1 MVSTSNQLTALRL
14 SRWGATDIN
23 MRQGILKSLLSVFFL
38 TTCHTMLAHD
48 FKEDGIYYNASSK
61 TKEAY
66 VTFYG
71 RDPQATYRGSI
82 VIPETVYHEGVTYRV
97 VGIGDC
103 AFRGSTISTVK
114 LPNSIKSIG
123 SAAFAETPIVSIDIP
138 ESVTVIDIKA
148 FQDCKRLD
156 MIKIPSRVSKIGEY
170 AFRNCTKLWK
180 IDIPNSVTFLGE
192 FAFAYCENLQYVTLS
207 KNTKRIDD
215 GTFIGCVNLG
225 SVEIPEGV
233 KVIGRGAF
241 ENCKGLKTVV
251 IPNSVESCDYFA
263 FRGCEN
269 LRSITIPRGKKS
281 DWILIPSNCVSS
293 EAKES
298 PEEIRKR
305 EEIAKR
311 EEAQRQER
319 ERKEKERE
327 QLRQSAFQH
336 DPVILALKSLKKGG
350 GMANMFDYDLYLTE
364 YNSGFCKL
372 RLYIKPTKRTKELS
386 KRFWECYE
394 QARSNEASFD
404 SDFIMDGL
412 NEIFAYV
419 NLSLMD
425 VVISGGSNHRDYKFQ
440 MVGNPNKKATSTE
453 LIWPNWEVIGWQTGA
468 SPLQTTEDGTSREQI
483 ICGSVNLGDVP
494 FLQKT
499 YDKGKFLFFMD
510 FRLPYSDMY
519 AITANGKKKSC
530 ELAKG
535 VSLPSGRSSYQTAP
549 RQPTYRQGTGSGTYR
564 PSSSSRQG
572 GMYRNI
578 GR

>member
-1 MVSTSNQLTALRL
+1 
-14 SRWGATDIN
+14 
-23 MRQGILKSLLSVFFL
+23 
-38 TTCHTMLAHD
+38 MLAHD

-71 RDPQATYRGSI
+71 RDPQATYRGNV

-103 AFRGSTISTVK
+103 AFRGNTISTVK

-192 FAFAYCENLQYVTLS
+192 FAFAYCDNLQYVTLS
-207 KNTKRIDD
+207 KNAKRIDD
-215 GTFIGCVNLG
+215 GTFIGCVNLS

-233 KVIGRGAF
+233 NVIGRGAF
-241 ENCKGLKTVV
+241 ENCTGLKTVV

-269 LRSITIPRGKKS
+269 LRSITIPRGKKR

-298 PEEIRKR
+298 TEEIRKR
-305 EEIAKR
+305 EEAARR

-319 ERKEKERE
+319 ERKEKELE

-336 DPVILALKSLKKGG
+336 DPVIIALNSLKKEG

-372 RLYIKPTKRTKELS
+372 RLYIKPTKKTKELS
-386 KRFWECYE
+386 KRFWDSYE
-394 QARSNEASFD
+394 QSRSNEASFD
-404 SDFIMDGL
+404 SEFVVDGL
-412 NEIFAYV
+412 NEVFAYV

-425 VVISGGSNHRDYKFQ
+425 VVISGGNNRIYKFQ
-440 MVGNPNKKATSTE
+440 MAGNTNKKATNTT
-453 LIWPNWEVIGWQTGA
+453 LIWPEWEVIGWQNGA
-468 SPLQTTEDGTSREQI
+468 SYLQTTEDEVGREQI
-483 ICGSVNLGDVP
+483 VCGNVNLGDVP

-510 FRLPYSDMY
+510 FTLPYSDLY
-519 AITANGKKKSC
+519 AITANGKKKPC
-530 ELAKG
+530 ELGKG
-535 VSLPSGRSSYQTAP
+535 VSLPSGRSSFQTTP
-549 RQPTYRQGTGSGTYR
+549 RQPTYRHGTGSGTYR
-564 PSSSSRQG
+564 PSNSSRHG